1 MTVGIKISSRTTL
14 NLLPGTYTSDSPAA
28 KLLPTSESFL
38 AGFAS
43 WSAGVEP
50 YEGSSFYFPL
60 TSGSKSGN
68 TSSEEGRKDGE
79 GDGGWPLI
87 VTGPAGP
94 TTFTSSG
101 YASTPHLLS
110 SNTTST
116 TANTNTN
123 VDWESLYLPPGVY
136 LSFPPP
142 SSSNGAGVDE
152 RYRNVVFRGSVPMRQ
167 GLVRDIRS
175 LDLSLGGG
183 RGRFGSGKFPCVVAQ
198 QDSKTS
204 EGHGDLIIVF
214 VLRRRLFPGLW
225 AWRVLPPFNDPQ
237 SDILLVELDY
247 FNHPVPILAIVHLH
261 LPPRIHRPN
270 LRGVSSRALRAGV
283 SALSSPVL

>member
-38 AGFAS
+38 AGFSS

-50 YEGSSFYFPL
+50 YGGSAFYFPL
-60 TSGSKSGN
+60 NSGSKSVN

-94 TTFTSSG
+94 TTFTASG
-101 YASTPHLLS
+101 YASTPQLILS
-110 SNTTST
+110 NITST
-116 TANTNTN
+116 TATSNTNTN

-136 LSFPPP
+136 LSFPPS
-142 SSSNGAGVDE
+142 SSSNGAGGDE

-167 GLVRDIRS
+167 GLGRDIRS

-183 RGRFGSGKFPCVVAQ
+183 RGRFGSGKSSCVVAQ
-198 QDSKTS
+198 QD
-204 EGHGDLIIVF
+204 
-214 VLRRRLFPGLW
+214 
-225 AWRVLPPFNDPQ
+225 
-237 SDILLVELDY
+237 
-247 FNHPVPILAIVHLH
+247 
-261 LPPRIHRPN
+261 
-270 LRGVSSRALRAGV
+270 
-283 SALSSPVL
+283 

>member
-38 AGFAS
+38 AGFSS

-50 YEGSSFYFPL
+50 YDGSSFYFPV
-60 TSGSKSGN
+60 
-68 TSSEEGRKDGE
+68 SSTEKGE
-79 GDGGWPLI
+79 GERNGKWPLI
-87 VTGPAGP
+87 VIGPAGP

-101 YASTPHLLS
+101 YNSAPHPIIS
-110 SNTTST
+110 YTNST
-116 TANTNTN
+116 TTNTNTN
-123 VDWESLYLPPGVY
+123 VEWESLYLPPGVY

-167 GLVRDIRS
+167 GLGRDVRT

-183 RGRFGSGKFPCVVAQ
+183 RGRFGSG
-198 QDSKTS
+198 
-204 EGHGDLIIVF
+204 E
-214 VLRRRLFPGLW
+214 
-225 AWRVLPPFNDPQ
+225 
-237 SDILLVELDY
+237 
-247 FNHPVPILAIVHLH
+247 
-261 LPPRIHRPN
+261 
-270 LRGVSSRALRAGV
+270 
-283 SALSSPVL
+283 SP

>member
-38 AGFAS
+38 AGFSS

-60 TSGSKSGN
+60 NSGSKIGN
-68 TSSEEGRKDGE
+68 TSSEEGEKDGE

-101 YASTPHLLS
+101 YASTPHLILP
-110 SNTTST
+110 NTTST
-116 TANTNTN
+116 NPNDNTNE
-123 VDWESLYLPPGVY
+123 DWESLYLPPGVY
-136 LSFPPP
+136 LSFP
-142 SSSNGAGVDE
+142 GGDE
-152 RYRNVVFRGSVPMRQ
+152 RYRNVVFRDSIPMRQ
-167 GLVRDIRS
+167 GLGRDVRS

-183 RGRFGSGKFPCVVAQ
+183 KGRFGSGK
-198 QDSKTS
+198 S
-204 EGHGDLIIVF
+204 
-214 VLRRRLFPGLW
+214 LW
-225 AWRVLPPFNDPQ
+225 
-237 SDILLVELDY
+237 
-247 FNHPVPILAIVHLH
+247 
-261 LPPRIHRPN
+261 
-270 LRGVSSRALRAGV
+270 
-283 SALSSPVL
+283 